1 MRKMTNDVKKKATET
16 TALTTATTN
25 FYEQYGAAAT
35 QRRIVGSLLKFNKF
49 GEFTAGQEERPIP
62 HGTELAAYMGSL
74 SVGYIR
80 WQDNQP
86 VEYAMG
92 LVGNGFIPPKR
103 SELGH
108 HDQSQWEAFDDGRPR
123 DPWQFANSLILVEPQ
138 TEELFTFSSSS
149 KGGLGAVGELAK
161 TCGKHMRTNP
171 GEEPLIALGVGSY
184 QHNNRAYG
192 EIRYPV
198 LKVTGWVSLA
208 ELPALDAGLLSDSD
222 QQALAPPKSAVS
234 A

>member
-1 MRKMTNDVKKKATET
+1 MRKMTNAVKKKANET
-16 TALTTATTN
+16 TALTPATTN
-25 FYEQYGAAAT
+25 FYEQYGTAAT

-49 GEFTAGQEERPIP
+49 GEYRAGQEERPIP
-62 HGTELAAYMGSL
+62 HGTELVAYMGSL

-80 WQDNQP
+80 WEDNQP
-86 VEYAMG
+86 VDYAMG

-108 HDQSQWEAFDDGRPR
+108 HDQSLWETFDDGRPR
-123 DPWQFANSLILVEPQ
+123 DPWQFSNSLILVEPQ
-138 TEELFTFSSSS
+138 TEELFTFSTSS

-161 TCGKHMRTNP
+161 TYGKHMRTDP
-171 GEEPLIALGVGSY
+171 DKGPLIKLECGSY
-184 QHNNRAYG
+184 QHSNRAYG
-192 EIRYPV
+192 EIRYPI

-208 ELPALDAGLLSDSD
+208 ELPALDVGLLSDSD
-222 QQALAPPKSAVS
+222 QQVLVPSKSAVS